1 MERVEDTEAT
11 PEISILRQRR
21 RPFVSDPGIRPDFQ
35 LTDLDL
41 HDPTDRALVE
51 RQVESIPG
59 TVAARLV
66 PGFER
71 AVDELHVLVT
81 QDIVPKHIV
90 RDVQSVLYTRFDIS
104 LDHRVIS
111 VVRISDD
118 DPMASPATARSP
130 RVALTRTSVTQH
142 AREVEVHVT
151 VTDADGDEHVGTA
164 TGDLSAQGQRNAS
177 GRAALHAVRNHLADG
192 MMVTV
197 AGVDVVL
204 LGGSQVA
211 VVVTEVRTDRHSL
224 TTAGSAVVQRGEV
237 DAVARALL
245 DGLNRILEGDLPSGA
260 LA

>member
-1 MERVEDTEAT
+1 MSE
-11 PEISILRQRR
+11 
-21 RPFVSDPGIRPDFQ
+21 PGIEPDFQ

-51 RQVESIPG
+51 RQVENIPG

-71 AVDELHVLVT
+71 PVDELHVLVT

-90 RDVQSVLYTRFDIS
+90 RDVQSLLYTRFDIS

-111 VVRISDD
+111 VVRIAED
-118 DPMASPATARSP
+118 DPMASPATTRVP
-130 RVALTRTSVTQH
+130 RIALTRTSVTQH
-142 AREVEVHVT
+142 AREAEVHVT
-151 VTDADGDEHVGTA
+151 VTDGDGDEHVGAA
-164 TGDLSAQGQRNAS
+164 TGDLSPQGQRNAS
-177 GRAALHAVRNHLADG
+177 GRAALDAVRDHLADG

-211 VVVTEVRTDRHSL
+211 VVVTEIRTDRTSL

-237 DAVARALL
+237 DAIARAMLN
-245 DGLNRILEGDLPSGA
+245 GLNRVLEGEMPSGP